1 MENLKRLI
9 AKYAAPGPRYT
20 SYPTALDFSKDADK
34 KNLERL
40 AMPAIPDA
48 SLYIHIPFC
57 SNLCRFCGCTTSL
70 GRDRRSADEYLG
82 LVERELSNWREAGM
96 PKRLLRQIHLG
107 GGSPNFLSEEQTAR
121 LGEIVRKFFD
131 IADGCEFSAELD
143 PRTLTPEKVEAFAKI
158 GINRASIGVLDTDE

>member
-34 KNLERL
+34 KNLEGL

-70 GRDRRSADEYLG
+70 GRDSKSADEYLG
-82 LVERELSNWREAGM
+82 LVETELSNWREAGM

-107 GGSPNFLSEEQTAR
+107 GEARIFCRRTRPPASEKSSGNFSTSRTAANFPPSSTLAR
-121 LGEIVRKFFD
+121 SRPKRSKPSRK
-131 IADGCEFSAELD
+131 SA
-143 PRTLTPEKVEAFAKI
+143 
-158 GINRASIGVLDTDE
+158 